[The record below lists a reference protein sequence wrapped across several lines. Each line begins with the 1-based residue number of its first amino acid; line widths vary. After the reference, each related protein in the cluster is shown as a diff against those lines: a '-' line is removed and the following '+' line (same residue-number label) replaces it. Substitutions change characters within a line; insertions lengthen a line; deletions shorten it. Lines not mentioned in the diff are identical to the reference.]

1 MKQKLQANIQ
11 GFLGKP
17 VSLFGVYDTETGV
30 LIIVTQ
36 ASKKQDPKEGCI
48 FITNQIKTE
57 HDFFIDESSL
67 LEAIACYYR
76 LKNGVAKDHQTPLLG
91 FGPKAGSA
99 DPVSSIELDGVSNS
113 GREYRI
119 APDITNAQIA
129 SLAMCL
135 YVDKGN
141 TIEESLEMLSTLD
154 EIMEGNWVTI

>member
-11 GFLGKP
+11 GYLGKP
-17 VSLFGVYDTETGV
+17 VSLFGAYDTETGV

-36 ASKKQDPKEGCI
+36 TNKKDPREDCV

-57 HDFFIDESSL
+57 HDFFMDENGL
-67 LEAIACYYR
+67 LGAISCYYR
-76 LKNGVAKDHQTPLLG
+76 LKGGVAKDHQTPLLG

-99 DPVSSIELDGVSNS
+99 DPANSIELNGVTNS

-141 TIEESLEMLSTLD
+141 TIEESLEMFSTLD